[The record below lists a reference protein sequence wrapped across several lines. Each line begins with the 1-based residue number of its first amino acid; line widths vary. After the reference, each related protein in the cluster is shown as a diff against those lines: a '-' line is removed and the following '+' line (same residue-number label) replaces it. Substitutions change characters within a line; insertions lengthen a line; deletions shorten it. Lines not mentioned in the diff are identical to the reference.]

1 MATSDNVLAD
11 LYEASQNNAL
21 TVMVNEFYTF
31 MGDKYIE
38 YINQSEKYQVK
49 QKQTDDN
56 GQETET
62 IHDQTFI
69 EYFLFKLY
77 FDYGVKRKMITDNI
91 ALLFYVKS
99 LKGYKSTSKIT
110 MLCRH
115 LMIDLRYM
123 RIISLGIPKA
133 MKLDD
138 FVAKYKINQED
149 AASNCFVTE
158 DGQGNVNGNISKYR
172 IYRFPEGTM
181 ITYNPSLKKYNINA
195 VELNVDNTEEQDDVE
210 DAKDKVDENITE
222 QIQTNISQQFE
233 KLDKNFEYSTR
244 KVVGTGR
251 FSSIKTFMEMFNENN
266 AIANTKLEDIPEDL
280 VKDRVLVFNIEHPEN
295 RIISNQLRNFNTL
308 CAVYTFKSEDVCKSE
323 YESILTME
331 NPTQNIETIR
341 TAFVNLSNKMVTQM
355 HVTEYKKLL
364 QDANVIINLHL
375 PEIVRSFERKNE
387 AGESEMITIE
397 SVSMNQLKNIVENRP
412 KTFQG
417 YIIYGV
423 GGERTKIMNTKYKEM
438 KQLKGNKP
446 IVIEQWNTKNL
457 FYLYWRLVKQQTLQQ
472 FIQEFDM
479 TGGWS
484 YNQLF
489 YWFATMARNYSMHL
503 FKVYHHT
510 FVKKDL
516 AKSDIPYS
524 MKPLCGDLHKMYMAN
539 KCPISQTMVEQFI
552 WQQPAGKIFWRI
564 FSNK

>member
-11 LYEASQNNAL
+11 LFEASQNNAI
-21 TVMVNEFYTF
+21 TIMVNEFYTF
-31 MGDKYIE
+31 LGDKYIE

-49 QKQTDDN
+49 QKQTDAN

-77 FDYGVKRKMITDNI
+77 FDYGVKRKMINDNI

-99 LKGYKSTSKIT
+99 LKGYKSTSNIT

-149 AASNCFVTE
+149 AASNCYVTE
-158 DGQGNVNGNISKYR
+158 DGQGKVNGKISKFR

-195 VELNVDNTEEQDDVE
+195 AELNVDNTEDHDDVE
-210 DAKDKVDENITE
+210 DTKEKVDENITE

-266 AIANTKLEDIPEDL
+266 AIANTKLEDIPEGL

-331 NPTQNIETIR
+331 NPTENIETIR
-341 TAFVNLSNKMVTQM
+341 AAFGKLSTGMVTQM

-364 QDANVIINLHL
+364 QDTTVTVNLHL

-387 AGESEMITIE
+387 TGETEMITIE
-397 SVSMNQLKNIVENRP
+397 SVSMNQLQNIVENRP

-503 FKVYHHT
+503 FKVYHHS

-516 AKSDIPYS
+516 AKPDIPYS
-524 MKPLCGDLHKMYMAN
+524 MKPFCGELHKMYMAN

-564 FSNK
+564 FSSK

>member
-1 MATSDNVLAD
+1 
-11 LYEASQNNAL
+11 
-21 TVMVNEFYTF
+21 
-31 MGDKYIE
+31 
-38 YINQSEKYQVK
+38 
-49 QKQTDDN
+49 
-56 GQETET
+56 
-62 IHDQTFI
+62 
-69 EYFLFKLY
+69 
-77 FDYGVKRKMITDNI
+77 
-91 ALLFYVKS
+91 
-99 LKGYKSTSKIT
+99 
-110 MLCRH
+110 
-115 LMIDLRYM
+115 MIDLRYM

-138 FVAKYKINQED
+138 FVAKYEIKIDD
-149 AASNCFVTE
+149 AASNCIVTE
-158 DGQGNVNGNISKYR
+158 DGQGSKISKFR

-195 VELNVDNTEEQDDVE
+195 AELNVDNTEDQDDAE
-210 DAKDKVDENITE
+210 DAKDEKITE
-222 QIQTNISQQFE
+222 QIQSTIVQQFE
-233 KLDKNFEYSTR
+233 KLDKHFEFSTR
-244 KVVGTGR
+244 KVIGTGR
-251 FSSIKTFMEMFNENN
+251 FSSIKTFMEMFIENN
-266 AIANTKLEDIPEDL
+266 TIANTKLEDIPEEF

-308 CAVYTFKSEDVCKSE
+308 CAVYTFKAEDICKHE
-323 YESILTME
+323 YETILATE
-331 NPTQNIETIR
+331 NPTQNMETIR
-341 TAFVNLSNKMVTQM
+341 TAFGNLAKGMVSQM

-364 QDANVIINLHL
+364 TDAKVNINLHL

-387 AGESEMITIE
+387 AGETEMISIE
-397 SVSMNQLKNIVENRP
+397 SVSMNQLQNIVENRP

-417 YIIYGV
+417 YIIYGTN
-423 GGERTKIMNTKYKEM
+423 GERTKIMNTKYKEM

-472 FIQEFDM
+472 FIHEFDI

-503 FKVYHHT
+503 FKVYHHA
-510 FVKKDL
+510 FVKKEL
-516 AKSDIPYS
+516 AKHDIPYS
-524 MKPLCGDLHKMYMAN
+524 MKPLCGDLHKMYLAN
-539 KCPISQTMVEQFI
+539 KCPISNTMVEQFI

>member
-1 MATSDNVLAD
+1 MATLANIPTN
-11 LYEASQNNAL
+11 LFEMGQNNAI

-31 MGDKYIE
+31 LGEKYIE
-38 YINQSEKYQVK
+38 YISQSEKYQVK
-49 QKQTDDN
+49 QKQTDEN
-56 GQETET
+56 GLETET

-77 FDYGVKRKMITDNI
+77 FDYGVKRKMINDNI

-99 LKGYKSTSKIT
+99 LKGYKCTSNIT

-149 AASNCFVTE
+149 AANNCYVTE
-158 DGQGNVNGNISKYR
+158 DGQGKVNGKISKFR

-195 VELNVDNTEEQDDVE
+195 AELNVDNTEDHDDAE
-210 DAKDKVDENITE
+210 DVKEKVDENITE
-222 QIQTNISQQFE
+222 QIQTNITQQFE

-266 AIANTKLEDIPEDL
+266 AIANTKLEDIPEGL

-308 CAVYTFKSEDVCKSE
+308 CAVYTFKTEDVCKGE

-331 NPTQNIETIR
+331 NPTENIETIR
-341 TAFVNLSNKMVTQM
+341 TAFGKLSTGMVTQM

-364 QDANVIINLHL
+364 QDANVNVNLHL

-387 AGESEMITIE
+387 AGETEMINIE
-397 SVSMNQLKNIVENRP
+397 SVSMNQLKQIVENRP

-503 FKVYHHT
+503 FKVYHHS

-516 AKSDIPYS
+516 AKPNIPYS
-524 MKPLCGDLHKMYMAN
+524 MKPFCGELHKMYMAN

-552 WQQPAGKIFWRI
+552 WQQSAGKIFWRI